1 MQSPGSRVPPL
12 HALAVYAESLA
23 SGRRVAVLGDAELG
37 LGERFEQMGA
47 RQVVVAGPDDD
58 LDALRGRAFDLVVVP
73 DLGLFDDA
81 AELLA
86 RVRRMVGDTGAA
98 VVAAANRDAAQAEGL
113 GAFDYYEL
121 FDLVAAEFE
130 DVRMIA
136 QLPFRGVAL
145 AELGEQEESPAVSVD
160 TQLADGERA
169 PEVFVALASQR
180 GVRLDPYVIVELPEV
195 EALEHGEAPEQA
207 EAPEQVEPPEHVE
220 APAAAEPPPAPP
232 PAAAHAR
239 ELEAALSDLV
249 QERLRAE
256 ALQVQNDELRAS
268 ALRVA
273 ELERALADRA
283 HQIAALSAQVAEAR
297 SDVEAGRTAAARVE
311 ELAPRAERAERRL
324 AAFEAEVSRAAELH
338 AVELQRYE
346 EALRDRAQAIRLL
359 EAEILRRE
367 RMVRELVDALEE
379 HAAQPPPVE
388 QGPSEQD
395 ALIEENARL
404 RARLDALALEL
415 ARREGEGQATAW
427 AVQELERRL
436 DEAAARPAAARPS
449 PDLEGK
455 LATALDELDA
465 LRRALTQEHDA
476 RVRAESGEELAR
488 ARAEIQ
494 RQAALLQQLGRDGEG
509 PGGAGREEL
518 R

>member
-1 MQSPGSRVPPL
+1 MQRPGSRVPPL

-37 LGERFEQMGA
+37 LGDRFEQMGA
-47 RQVVVAGPDDD
+47 RQVVVAGPEDD
-58 LDALRGRAFDLVVVP
+58 LDALCGRAFDLVVVP

-81 AELLA
+81 AELIA
-86 RVRRMVGDTGAA
+86 RLRRMVGDTGAA

-121 FDLVAAEFE
+121 FDLVATEFE

-136 QLPFRGVAL
+136 QLPFLGVAL
-145 AELGEQEESPAVSVD
+145 AELGEEESPAVSVD

-180 GVRLDPYVIVELPEV
+180 GVRLDPYVIVELPE
-195 EALEHGEAPEQA
+195 A
-207 EAPEQVEPPEHVE
+207 EATEHVE
-220 APAAAEPPPAPP
+220 APAVAEAPPSAPP
-232 PAAAHAR
+232 PAAHAR
-239 ELEAALSDLV
+239 ELEAALSDLA

-256 ALQVQNDELRAS
+256 ALQARNDELRAS
-268 ALRVA
+268 ASRVA

-283 HQIAALSAQVAEAR
+283 HQIAALSAQVSEAR
-297 SDVEAGRTAAARVE
+297 SEVEAGRAAAAQIE
-311 ELAPRAERAERRL
+311 ELALRAERAEKRL
-324 AAFEAEVSRAAELH
+324 AAFEGELSRAAEVH
-338 AVELQRYE
+338 AIELQRYE

-359 EAEILRRE
+359 EAELPRRE

-388 QGPSEQD
+388 QVPSEQD
-395 ALIEENARL
+395 ALVEENARL
-404 RARLDALALEL
+404 RARLDALALDL
-415 ARREGEGQATAW
+415 ARREGEAQAAAW

-436 DEAAARPAAARPS
+436 DEAAARPGAATAS
-449 PDLEGK
+449 PELQGR

-465 LRRALTQEHDA
+465 LRRALTQEHEA
-476 RVRAESGEELAR
+476 RLRAESGEELVR

-494 RQAALLQQLGRDGEG
+494 RQAALLQQLGRDGDA
-509 PGGAGREEL
+509 PGNAGGEEL

>member
-23 SGRRVAVLGDAELG
+23 AGRRVAVLGDAELG

-195 EALEHGEAPEQA
+195 EALEHV
-207 EAPEQVEPPEHVE
+207 EAPEQVEAPEHVE

-283 HQIAALSAQVAEAR
+283 HQIAALLAQVAEAR
-297 SDVEAGRTAAARVE
+297 SAVEAGRTAAARVE

-436 DEAAARPAAARPS
+436 DEAAARPAATRPS